1 MSVAVVTGVAGGIGA
16 QLASRLAEDG
26 YHIVAVDL
34 SDRIHEV
41 AAELSGAGHAI
52 TAVQANLVEQAGR
65 QAVVAA
71 VGEIGRIG
79 VLVNNA
85 GITRD
90 ARLVKME
97 PEQFRAVL
105 AVNLGAVHGLTMDLL
120 GLMDDGASIV
130 SISSRAYLG
139 NFGQFNYSMSKGG
152 VVGLTRALALQLAP
166 AIRVNAIA
174 PGLIETPMA
183 LAIPEDI
190 RTSMVEANPMKR
202 MGAPTDIAEAVA
214 WLADNDRSG
223 YVTGHVLV
231 VGGGRSLR

>member
-16 QLASRLAEDG
+16 QLAARLAEDG

-41 AAELSGAGHAI
+41 VAELSEAGHAI
-52 TAVQANLVEQAGR
+52 TAVQANLVEAAGR
-65 QAVVAA
+65 QAVVGA
-71 VGEIGRIG
+71 VGEVGRIG

-97 PEQFRAVL
+97 PDQFRAVL
-105 AVNLGAVHGLTMDLL
+105 AVNLGAVHALTMDLL
-120 GLMDDGASIV
+120 GQMDDGASIV

-166 AIRVNAIA
+166 SIRVNAIA

-183 LAIPEDI
+183 LAIPDDI
-190 RTSMVEANPMKR
+190 RASMIEANPMKR